1 MNSAVAELVDKQ
13 EIADLCAR
21 YTFALDQLD
30 WPALRGCFTDEP
42 VFVHPGGRIEGID
55 RIIERARGALEPLDA
70 SQHLLG
76 NILIEVDGHDA
87 ASICYFQAQHVRAGT
102 PGGATYL
109 IAGSYADHLVR
120 TTQGWRIAERVQIY
134 LWRDGNRAVVAR

>member
-21 YTFALDQLD
+21 YTFALDQQD

-87 ASICYFQAQHVRAGT
+87 VSICYFQAQHVRAGT
-102 PGGATYL
+102 PGGDTYL
-109 IAGSYADHLVR
+109 IAGSYADRLVR
-120 TTQGWRIAERVQIY
+120 TTQGWRIAERVQVY